1 MRHPTY
7 GRIVT
12 EGLGEYSGAFCR
24 FQVLSN
30 AVGQG
35 KPQSELSNV
44 SEDVVRR
51 PDGRCQY
58 TGRFIMSSSPNRI
71 VATVFGAVYLL
82 VGLLGFAV
90 TGGVGFIATEGGLL
104 LGIFEVNPLHNI
116 AHLLIGAA
124 LLVAGLA
131 NARAAKGVN
140 TTVGAVYLL
149 LGIVGFF
156 LAGTSA
162 NILALNVPDHFLHL
176 ASAVVLLGVGLGTE
190 RNVPRTAGV

>member
-1 MRHPTY
+1 
-7 GRIVT
+7 
-12 EGLGEYSGAFCR
+12 
-24 FQVLSN
+24 
-30 AVGQG
+30 
-35 KPQSELSNV
+35 
-44 SEDVVRR
+44 
-51 PDGRCQY
+51 
-58 TGRFIMSSSPNRI
+58 MSSSPNRL

-90 TGGVGFIATEGGLL
+90 TGGVGFISNEGGLL

-116 AHLLIGAA
+116 AHLLIGGA

-156 LAGTSA
+156 LMGPA

-176 ASAVVLLGVGLGTE
+176 GSAVVLLGVGLGTE
-190 RNVPRTAGV
+190 RSIPRTSAV